1 MHRGWCQMLCTAT
14 LEVYIRTRNF
24 ALASLAQVPSAL
36 RAGNPPESWNALG
49 LHIFRVWGPC
59 QRTLN
64 TIWPM
69 LLAKVLMAKVMLLMM
84 TFLLAVLLILV
95 SLNSSAS
102 PK

>member
-1 MHRGWCQMLCTAT
+1 M
-14 LEVYIRTRNF
+14 RNF
-24 ALASLAQVPSAL
+24 ISQKIL
-36 RAGNPPESWNALG
+36 EC
-49 LHIFRVWGPC
+49 FRSSHL
-59 QRTLN
+59 RTLN

-69 LLAKVLMAKVMLLMM
+69 PLAKVLMAKVMLLMM